1 MPAEPLLADTSAW
14 IEFLRGTGSAACAA
28 VEQGLRQQSLV
39 VTDPVIGEL
48 LGGARPHEVD
58 PLLRLLNE
66 QDYRPVAARVDWL
79 DAAEIRRGCR
89 ALGLTVRS
97 LTDCLVAAVAI
108 RLDVPVLHHDR
119 DFEAIASVTRL
130 RTRPSRAGTAG
141 P

>member
-1 MPAEPLLADTSAW
+1 MPAELVLADTSAW
-14 IEFLRGTGSAACAA
+14 IEFLRGTGSSACEA
-28 VEQGLRQQSLV
+28 VEHGVRRRALV

-58 PLLRLLNE
+58 PVLRLMNE
-66 QDYRPVAARVDWL
+66 QDYRPVAARIDWL
-79 DAAEIRRGCR
+79 DATEIRRGCR
-89 ALGLTVRS
+89 AAGLTVRS

-119 DFEAIASVTRL
+119 DFEAIARVTRL
-130 RTRPSRAGTAG
+130 RTLPSPAGTAG